1 MVLRKVG
8 NITLKK
14 VISEVGSEAGIEVE
28 SIPIREVRKEAVR
41 KESLY
46 LSVLHEYE
54 L

>member
-1 MVLRKVG
+1 MVLRTVG
-8 NITLKK
+8 NIALKK
-14 VISEVGSEAGIEVE
+14 VISKVGSEVE
-28 SIPIREVRKEAVR
+28 SIAIREVRKEVVR